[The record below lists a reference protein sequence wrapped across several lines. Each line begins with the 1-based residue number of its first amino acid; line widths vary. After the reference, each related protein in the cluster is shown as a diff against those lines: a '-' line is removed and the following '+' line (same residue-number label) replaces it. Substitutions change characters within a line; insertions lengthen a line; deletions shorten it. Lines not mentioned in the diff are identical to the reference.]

1 MVNAM
6 RNQSH
11 PRLIQNHFSLSHLLT
26 FTRSNLPASPV
37 FLCDLCGL
45 GVSKGLRVLEGGG
58 WLDLVGVGWVG

>member
-45 GVSKGLRVLEGGG
+45 GLSKGGLKVLEGG
-58 WLDLVGVGWVG
+58 WLDLVGVVG